1 MVLFKKKDDIQRF
14 ITQLRQK
21 NNKIGFVPT
30 MGALHEGHISLVRAA
45 REKCTIVVCS
55 IFVNPTQFN
64 DKKDLEKY
72 PRTIE
77 QDLALLIQNECD
89 IIFYPEVAE
98 LYPDGTAQQPRF
110 GLGPVE
116 FILEGK
122 YRPGH
127 FQGVATVVS
136 KLFSI
141 VQPDEVFFGQKDLQ
155 QTKIIERLIE
165 TTPAFEN
172 IQMNIVPTLR
182 TGNML
187 ALSSRNTRLTAE
199 QLALAPVIYETLQFL
214 KNHIAKGDLSPVIE
228 KATAMLEAKGLKTD
242 YVAIANKDTLEAV
255 TEWDGQTKLAG
266 LIAAF
271 LGEVRLIDNL
281 ILTD

>member
-14 ITQLRQK
+14 IAQLRQK

-77 QDLALLIQNECD
+77 QDIALLIKNECD
-89 IIFYPEVAE
+89 IIFCPEVAE
-98 LYPDGTAQQPRF
+98 LYPDGTEQQPHF
-110 GLGPVE
+110 ELGPVE

-141 VQPDEVFFGQKDLQ
+141 VKPDEVFFGQKDLQ
-155 QTKIIERLIE
+155 QTKVIERLIKN
-165 TTPAFEN
+165 TPAFGS
-172 IQMNIVPTLR
+172 IHLNIVPTLR
-182 TGNML
+182 TESML
-187 ALSSRNTRLTAE
+187 ALSSRNTRLTTE
-199 QLALAPVIYETLQFL
+199 QLTIAPVIYETLRFL
-214 KNHIAKGDLSPVIE
+214 KQHLAKGDLSPVIE
-228 KATAMLEAKGLKTD
+228 RATAMLEHRGLKTD
-242 YVAIANKDTLEAV
+242 YVTIADKETLEAV
-255 TEWDGQTKLAG
+255 KEWDGHTKLAG
-266 LIAAF
+266 LVAAF